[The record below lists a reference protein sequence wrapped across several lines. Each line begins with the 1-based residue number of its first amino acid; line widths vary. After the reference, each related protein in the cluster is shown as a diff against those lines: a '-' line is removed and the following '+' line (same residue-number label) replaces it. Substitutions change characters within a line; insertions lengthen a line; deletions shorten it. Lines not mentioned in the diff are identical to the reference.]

1 MNFLTGHSIRDTLK
15 HLFHFRL
22 LNDEQLDALSVL
34 SSMHKY
40 KAGELI
46 FSQGEEATHF
56 YIVLSGKVQI
66 YKIST
71 EGKEMILHLFGP
83 GNIFAEVPIF
93 SGIPQYPA
101 NSLCM
106 EDTEVLAVQG
116 SGFKALV
123 SQYPDMAL
131 NLLSV
136 FAKKLYEFSELIEDL
151 ALRTVESRLA
161 KYLLSVSENSPDK
174 AVIYIHKKTL
184 AAILGTIPETLS
196 RTFKKLS
203 EQGLI
208 EVDGNRIQLLV
219 REKLIELAGGDQ
231 T

>member
-1 MNFLTGHSIRDTLK
+1 MFLSGYSVRETLK
-15 HLFHFRL
+15 RLFHFRL
-22 LNDEQLDALSVL
+22 LNDEQLDALAL
-34 SSMHKY
+34 LCHIHKY
-40 KAGELI
+40 QAGELI
-46 FSQGEEATHF
+46 FTQGEDATVF
-56 YIVLSGKVQI
+56 YIVLTGKVQI
-66 YKIST
+66 YKISA

-106 EDTEVLAVQG
+106 EDSEVLAIQG
-116 SGFKALV
+116 PEFKALV
-123 SQYPDMAL
+123 SRYPDMAL

-136 FAKKLYEFSELIEDL
+136 FAKKLHEFSELIEDL
-151 ALRTVESRLA
+151 SLRTVESRLA

-203 EQGLI
+203 DNGYI
-208 EVDGNRIQLLV
+208 KVDGNRIQLLE
-219 REKLIELAGGDQ
+219 REKLVEVAGGDHA
-231 T
+231 